1 MGIRAWSN
9 SVLRNAIAI
18 SLVVHASFLAVQCS
32 APRAENAVR
41 APLEVILVN
50 ARSKEAPKDA
60 KLFAQVGLDGGGQA
74 DKGRATT
81 LPSDQED
88 EVTQRELNAAQ
99 KRLEAL
105 EQLQRELGGAGLS
118 QGMGPT
124 YGGAAGD
131 QLARIKA
138 EVASKPG
145 LDPKA
150 QRALEMKRLQAQIA
164 DNIRQ
169 YNERPRKHFFS
180 PKTSPYEF
188 AIYEEAWRTRVEQIG
203 NQNYPPELKGKIYG
217 KLRLTVYIKADGTID
232 EVEIDRSSGST
243 VLDRAAIK
251 LLRMA
256 APFSPFPSEIQKK
269 VDILA
274 ITRTWVFSRDTI
286 STEF

>member
-1 MGIRAWSN
+1 MSARVWSS
-9 SVLRNAIAI
+9 SVLRNALAI
-18 SLVVHASFLAVQCS
+18 SMVLHASFLAVQCT
-32 APRAENAVR
+32 APKAEKSVR

-50 ARSKEAPKDA
+50 AQSKEAPKDA
-60 KLFAQVGLDGGGQA
+60 KLLAQVGLDGGGQA

-99 KRLEAL
+99 KRLQAL
-105 EQLQRELGGAGLS
+105 EQLQRELGGAGLAHGS
-118 QGMGPT
+118 GPT
-124 YGGAAGD
+124 YGAAAGE
-131 QLARIKA
+131 QLAKIKA
-138 EVASKPG
+138 ELAANPG

-164 DNIRQ
+164 ENIRQ

-203 NQNYPPELKGKIYG
+203 NQNYPKELKGKIYG
-217 KLRLTVYIKADGTID
+217 KLRLTVYIKADGSID
-232 EVEIDRSSGST
+232 DVEIDRSSGSAI
-243 VLDRAAIK
+243 LDRAAIR

-256 APFSPFPSEIQKK
+256 APFSPFPSEIRKK

-274 ITRTWVFSRDTI
+274 ITRTWVFSKDTI
-286 STEF
+286 TTQF